1 MYASFKSVLR
11 GNFFVPK
18 CLYQGCRNK
27 TQINQEI
34 NKKKKE
40 QKYTAKQQKEKKI
53 KIEKNSLSKKSVKF
67 KCSKLTK

>member
-40 QKYTAKQQKEKKI
+40 QKYTAKQRE
-53 KIEKNSLSKKSVKF
+53 V
-67 KCSKLTK
+67 

>member
-34 NKKKKE
+34 KKKKKRTE
-40 QKYTAKQQKEKKI
+40 IYSQTERGMRLKIIAERKKD
-53 KIEKNSLSKKSVKF
+53 KNRKK
-67 KCSKLTK
+67 